1 MSEVSLL
8 NATRPSRR
16 CTSLRAALLV
26 STLILPASAALAQ
39 ESPSSDP
46 GPVST
51 DRADKAG
58 TSVGDRPPLDDLD
71 IDNDG
76 FLSRA
81 ELQHDNEFL
90 SRFARWDTD
99 RDDRLSV
106 AEYDASAIVDAE

>member
-1 MSEVSLL
+1 MRTVLL
-8 NATRPSRR
+8 LALALAT
-16 CTSLRAALLV
+16 
-26 STLILPASAALAQ
+26 SAALAQ

-46 GPVST
+46 GPIST

-58 TSVGDRPPLDDLD
+58 TSVGDRPPFDDLD
-71 IDNDG
+71 TDNDG

-99 RDDRLSV
+99 RDERLSM